1 MLYHNVMWKFCDAE
15 GKTLDENIEIVRAG
29 LTALPEKISQIKNV
43 SPSLKTK
50 WCATVILTQ
59 CLQLSPKTR
68 TTSTPIKFI
77 RSIKRWLRML
87 KKSLRAERLSIIIN
101 NP

>member
-29 LTALPEKISQIKNV
+29 LTALPEKISQIK
-43 SPSLKTK
+43 SLTFIKNEVV
-50 WCATVILTQ
+50 CDRNFDAMLTVVTENEDDLNAY
-59 CLQLSPKTR
+59 
-68 TTSTPIKFI
+68 KFI

-87 KKSLRAERLSIIIN
+87 KKLLRAERLSIIIN

>member
-29 LTALPEKISQIKNV
+29 LTALPEKISQIK
-43 SPSLKTK
+43 SLTFIKNEVV
-50 WCATVILTQ
+50 CDRNFDAMLTVVTE
-59 CLQLSPKTR
+59 TR
-68 TTSTPIKFI
+68 MTSTPIKFI

>member
-29 LTALPEKISQIKNV
+29 LTALPEKISQIK
-43 SPSLKTK
+43 SLTFIKK

-87 KKSLRAERLSIIIN
+87 KKSLRAGRLSIIIN

>member
-29 LTALPEKISQIKNV
+29 LTALPEKFPKSKV

-77 RSIKRWLRML
+77 RSIKRWLSML

>member
-29 LTALPEKISQIKNV
+29 LTALPEKISQIK
-43 SPSLKTK
+43 SLTFIKNEVV
-50 WCATVILTQ
+50 CDRNFDAMLTV
-59 CLQLSPKTR
+59 SPKTR

>member
-1 MLYHNVMWKFCDAE
+1 MLYHNVMWKFRDAE

-29 LTALPEKISQIKNV
+29 LTALPEKISQIK
-43 SPSLKTK
+43 SLTFIKTK